1 MKCKIDMWFLSYA
14 VLGLLLIQMK
24 SWQVFG
30 SPVVPDEGDG
40 GPVVTEYLTPLAVED
55 FTGAADVSGPEDR
68 RLVSP
73 HEEEEEVEEEEEQK
87 EEGVVYLESLDEGK
101 LETEEGPFHVAQVLG
116 FMMDLLQR
124 EVEGSHSDSDDEGMS
139 SMCATPCGRGQG
151 LINVPLC
158 FSCVGLV
165 NAHIKPISISRK
177 NR

>member
-1 MKCKIDMWFLSYA
+1 MKCKIDLWFLNYA

-30 SPVVPDEGDG
+30 SLVVPDESDG
-40 GPVVTEYLTPLAVED
+40 GPVVTAVED

-73 HEEEEEVEEEEEQK
+73 QEQQEEEEDEEQK
-87 EEGVVYLESLDEGK
+87 EEDGVVYLESLDEGK

-124 EVEGSHSDSDDEGMS
+124 EVEGSRLDSDDEGMS